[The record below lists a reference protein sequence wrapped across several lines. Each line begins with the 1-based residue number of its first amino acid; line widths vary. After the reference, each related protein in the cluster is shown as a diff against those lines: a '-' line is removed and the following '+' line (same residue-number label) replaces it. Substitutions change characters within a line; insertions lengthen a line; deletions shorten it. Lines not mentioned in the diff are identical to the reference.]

1 MKLLSLI
8 AVSLL
13 LTGCVTV
20 PVEREFPKLPPSL
33 QSGCPDLAVI
43 PQNTTKLSEVLVVV
57 TNNYSLYQECQ
68 IKVETWLSWYN
79 EQKKIFDTVR

>member
-8 AVSLL
+8 ALSLL
-13 LTGCVTV
+13 LSGCVTV

-33 QSGCPDLAVI
+33 QTGCSDLAVV
-43 PQNTTKLSEVLVVV
+43 PQSTTKLSEVLVVV

>member
-1 MKLLSLI
+1 MKLLSVITL
-8 AVSLL
+8 SLL

-33 QSGCPDLAVI
+33 TTGCADLVQI

-68 IKVETWLSWYN
+68 IKVDTWLSWYN